1 MDNVEHYKVIFR
13 QPGKISFIYHFP
25 LMRLK
30 ADLLLFMVA
39 VIWGT
44 AFVAQG
50 IAGRYQVAYL
60 FNGVSFIL
68 ASFILIPFIPKG
80 TRGIKISKAQW
91 QWMVIAGFILFGAT
105 ALQQVGI
112 FFTKIANASFLTSL
126 YAVFTP
132 FLLWIGFRERPHW
145 IDLIAVTLAGIGAFM
160 LSTAGQFQVQPGDAI
175 ELTGSIFWALHFV
188 VLGKYAAKFESISF
202 AAGHFFISGLI
213 NLVIG
218 LFIENP
224 SVLRAL
230 PLLGAILYRATL
242 SIGIGYTLQ
251 VWGQKHTPPTDAA
264 LILGLEAVFA
274 VLAAWLVLK
283 QTLLPIQIVGCVVIF
298 AAVLI
303 SQFKGWTSGKI
314 DHEHLVEG
322 K

>member
-1 MDNVEHYKVIFR
+1 
-13 QPGKISFIYHFP
+13 
-25 LMRLK
+25 MRLK

-39 VIWGT
+39 IIWGT

-50 IAGRYQVAYL
+50 IAGQYGIAYL
-60 FNGVSFIL
+60 YNGVSFML
-68 ASFILIPFIPKG
+68 AGLILIPFIPRN
-80 TRGIKISKAQW
+80 TKISKEQW
-91 QWMVIAGFILFGAT
+91 KWMLIAGVVLCVAT
-105 ALQQVGI
+105 ALQQVGLL
-112 FFTKIANASFLTSL
+112 FTKVANASFLTSL

-145 IDLIAVTLAGIGAFM
+145 VDLIAVSLAGIGAFM
-160 LSTAGQFQVQPGDAI
+160 LSTGGQFQVKAGDAL
-175 ELTGSIFWALHFV
+175 ELSGSLFWALHFV
-188 VLGKYAAKFESISF
+188 VLGKYASRFESISF
-202 AAGHFFISGLI
+202 ASGHFIISGFI
-213 NLVIG
+213 NFIIG
-218 LFIENP
+218 LFVEDV
-224 SVLRAL
+224 STLSAL

-274 VLAAWLVLK
+274 VLAAWLILK
-283 QTLLPIQIVGCVVIF
+283 QTLFPVQIIGCVMIF
-298 AAVLI
+298 VAVLV

-314 DHEHLVEG
+314 EHDHLVEG

>member
-1 MDNVEHYKVIFR
+1 
-13 QPGKISFIYHFP
+13 
-25 LMRLK
+25 MRLK

-50 IAGRYQVAYL
+50 IAGQYHVAYL
-60 FNGVSFIL
+60 FNGVSFVL
-68 ASFILIPFIPKG
+68 ASFILIPFIP
-80 TRGIKISKAQW
+80 RGYKISQAQW
-91 QWMVIAGFILFGAT
+91 KWMIIAGLILFAAT

-126 YAVFTP
+126 YVVFTP

-160 LSTAGQFQVQPGDAI
+160 LSTAGQPALSAIEGFQVQPGDAL
-175 ELTGSIFWALHFV
+175 ELTGSLFWALHFV
-188 VLGKYAAKFESISF
+188 VLGKYAARFESVSF
-202 AAGHFFISGLI
+202 AAGHFFISGFI

-218 LFIENP
+218 LFVESP
-224 SVLRAL
+224 SVLTAL

-274 VLAAWLVLK
+274 VIAAWFALK
-283 QTLLPIQIVGCVVIF
+283 QTLLPIQIAGCLVIF

-303 SQFKGWTSGKI
+303 SQFKAWTSGKI
-314 DHEHLVEG
+314 DHDHLVEG
-322 K
+322 R

>member
-1 MDNVEHYKVIFR
+1 
-13 QPGKISFIYHFP
+13 
-25 LMRLK
+25 MRLK

-39 VIWGT
+39 IIWGT

-50 IAGRYQVAYL
+50 IAGQYGIAYL
-60 FNGVSFIL
+60 YNGVSFMLAGVIL
-68 ASFILIPFIPKG
+68 LPFIPKG
-80 TRGIKISKAQW
+80 IQIPKAQW
-91 QWMVIAGFILFGAT
+91 LWMLIAGVVLCIAT
-105 ALQQVGI
+105 ALQQVGLL
-112 FFTKIANASFLTSL
+112 FTKVANASFLTSL

-145 IDLIAVTLAGIGAFM
+145 IDLIAVSLAGIGAFM
-160 LSTAGQFQVQPGDAI
+160 LSTGGQMQIQPGDGL
-175 ELTGSIFWALHFV
+175 ELSGSLFWALHFV
-188 VLGKYAAKFESISF
+188 VLGKYASRFESISF
-202 AAGHFFISGLI
+202 AAGHFIISGFI
-213 NLVIG
+213 NFVIG
-218 LFIENP
+218 LFVEDV
-224 SVLRAL
+224 STLSAL

-274 VLAAWLVLK
+274 VLAAWLILK
-283 QTLLPIQIVGCVVIF
+283 QTLFPVQIIGCVMIF
-298 AAVLI
+298 VAVLV

-314 DHEHLVEG
+314 EHDHLVEG